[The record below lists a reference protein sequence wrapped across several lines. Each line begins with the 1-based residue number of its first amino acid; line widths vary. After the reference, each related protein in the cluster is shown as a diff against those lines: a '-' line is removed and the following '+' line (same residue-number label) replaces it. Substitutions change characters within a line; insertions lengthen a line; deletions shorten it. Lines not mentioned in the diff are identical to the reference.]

1 MTFNARRKD
10 TREKIELG
18 GLIVKAGLRYEK
30 RALLLG
36 ALIETARRIRS
47 DEDERSRL
55 TAIGAEAFGMTGTEQ
70 WFSEFGK
77 TETGRLI
84 LGRTG
89 IALPYIASA
98 ATGIIFLFASAGST
112 NIKLAGWGVV
122 GGSSATIVIAA
133 LRETVRLAAIFDHFP
148 AVRSALSYDPATMIG
163 AGAPLMSAGF
173 ALRVALV
180 GNAAFARSEP
190 RRIRGRRALHGEAEW
205 MKSTEAGKLF
215 PDTGGI
221 VIGERYRV
229 DKDIT
234 AKQSFR
240 ADSVET
246 WGAGGKSPLLCFD
259 GSFGSSH
266 GIVFAG
272 SGGFKTTSVTIPTA
286 LKWGDTLVLLDPSN
300 EVAPMVIGHRTN
312 AGRDVHILD
321 PRTPDTGFNALDW
334 IGLHG
339 RTKEEDIAAV
349 ASWIMSDSGGARGVR
364 DDFFRASALQLL
376 TALIADVCLS
386 DRTEED
392 DQTLLQVRKNLSEPE
407 PKLRARL
414 QSIYDNSRSDFVK
427 ENVAAFVN
435 MTPETFSGVYANA
448 VKETHWLSY
457 PNYAAL
463 VSESTFSTNDI
474 SAGNADV
481 FINIDL
487 KTLET
492 HSGLA
497 RVIIGSFLNAI
508 YNRDGALK
516 GRALFL
522 LDEVARLGYMRILET
537 ARDAGRKY
545 GITLTMIYQSIG
557 QMRETYGGR
566 DAASKWFESASWIS
580 FAAIN
585 DPETADYI
593 SRRCGMTT
601 VEIDQV
607 SRSVQSKGSSRT
619 RSKQLAARPLIQPHE
634 VLRMRAD
641 EQIVF
646 TAGNA
651 PLRCGRAIWFRRD
664 DMRACVGE
672 NRFHSP
678 ASGDGKHR

>member
-1 MTFNARRKD
+1 MTAN
-10 TREKIELG
+10 
-18 GLIVKAGLRYEK
+18 
-30 RALLLG
+30 
-36 ALIETARRIRS
+36 RIT
-47 DEDERSRL
+47 L
-55 TAIGAEAFGMTGTEQ
+55 AVAPVVLMVLAVIGMTGIEQ
-70 WFSEFGK
+70 WLSAFGK
-77 TETGRLI
+77 TDAERLT
-84 LGRTG
+84 LGRVG
-89 IALPYIASA
+89 IALPYVA
-98 ATGIIFLFASAGST
+98 AAAVGVIFLFANAGSASV
-112 NIKLAGWGVV
+112 KVAGWGALT
-122 GGSSATIVIAA
+122 GSATTMLVATT
-133 LRETVRLAAIFDHFP
+133 REANRLAAFAGQVPDGTSITSYLDH
-148 AVRSALSYDPATMIG
+148 ATMVG
-163 AGAPLMSAGF
+163 ATAALMAGCF
-173 ALRVALV
+173 ALRVALI
-180 GNAAFARSEP
+180 GNAAFARAEP
-190 RRIRGRRALHGEAEW
+190 TRIRGQRALHGQADW
-205 MKSTEAGKLF
+205 MKMQEAAKLF

-229 DKDIT
+229 DKDST
-234 AKQSFR
+234 AARSFR
-240 ADSVET
+240 ADDPET

-286 LKWGDTLVLLDPSN
+286 LKWGGALVVLDPSN
-300 EVAPMVIGHRTN
+300 EVAPMIHDHRKG
-312 AGRDVHILD
+312 AARFIRILD
-321 PRTPDTGFNALDW
+321 PKEPETGFNALDW
-334 IGLHG
+334 IGRFG
-339 RTKEEDIAAV
+339 GTKEEDIASV
-349 ASWIMSDSGGARGVR
+349 ASWIMSDSGGARSVR

-386 DRTEED
+386 GHTDPEN
-392 DQTLLQVRKNLSEPE
+392 QTLRQVRSNLAEPE
-407 PKLRARL
+407 PKLRERL
-414 QSIYDNSRSDFVK
+414 QSIYDNSNSDFVK

-463 VSESTFSTNDI
+463 VSGATFSTDALA
-474 SAGNADV
+474 AGETDV

-492 HSGLA
+492 HAGLA

-508 YNRDGALK
+508 YNRDGEVR

-593 SRRCGMTT
+593 SKRCGMTT

-607 SRSVQSKGSSRT
+607 SRSFQAKGSSRT
-619 RSKQLAARPLIQPHE
+619 RSKQLAARPLIQAHE
-634 VLRMRAD
+634 VLRIRAD

-646 TAGNA
+646 TAGNP

-664 DMRACVGE
+664 DMRGCVQPS
-672 NRFHSP
+672 RFLGAP
-678 ASGDGKHR
+678 RLP

>member
-1 MTFNARRKD
+1 MSVNRVTLAVAPVVLMVLVV
-10 TREKIELG
+10 I
-18 GLIVKAGLRYEK
+18 
-30 RALLLG
+30 
-36 ALIETARRIRS
+36 
-47 DEDERSRL
+47 
-55 TAIGAEAFGMTGTEQ
+55 GMTGIEQ
-70 WFSEFGK
+70 WLSTFGK
-77 TETGRLI
+77 TDAARLT
-84 LGRTG
+84 LGRVG
-89 IALPYIASA
+89 IALPYVTA
-98 ATGIIFLFASAGST
+98 AAIGVIYLFANAGST
-112 NIKLAGWGVV
+112 SVKVAGWGTLA
-122 GGSSATIVIAA
+122 GSATTMLVATAREAA
-133 LRETVRLAAIFDHFP
+133 RLAAFAGQVPDGKSITSYLDH
-148 AVRSALSYDPATMIG
+148 ATMVG
-163 AGAPLMSAGF
+163 AAAALMAGCF
-173 ALRVALV
+173 ALRVALI
-180 GNAAFARSEP
+180 GNAAFARAEP
-190 RRIRGRRALHGEAEW
+190 KRIRGQRALHGEADW
-205 MKSTEAGKLF
+205 MKMQDAAKLF
-215 PDTGGI
+215 ADTGGI

-229 DKDIT
+229 DKDST
-234 AKQSFR
+234 AARSFR
-240 ADSVET
+240 TDDPKT

-286 LKWGDTLVLLDPSN
+286 LKWGGGLVVLDPSN
-300 EVAPMVIGHRTN
+300 EVAPMVLEQRKHAAHFIR
-312 AGRDVHILD
+312 ILD
-321 PRTPDTGFNALDW
+321 PKEPETGFNALDW
-334 IGLHG
+334 IGRFG
-339 RTKEEDIAAV
+339 GTKEEDIASV

-386 DRTEED
+386 GHTDQEH
-392 DQTLLQVRKNLSEPE
+392 QTLRQVRSNLAEPE
-407 PKLRARL
+407 PKLRERL
-414 QSIYDNSRSDFVK
+414 QEIYDNSNSDFVK

-457 PNYAAL
+457 TNYAAL
-463 VSESTFSTNDI
+463 VSGSTFSTD
-474 SAGNADV
+474 ALADGKTDV

-508 YNRDGALK
+508 YNRDGAVK

-593 SRRCGMTT
+593 SKRCGMTT

-607 SRSVQSKGSSRT
+607 SRSSQSRGSSRT

-651 PLRCGRAIWFRRD
+651 PLRCGRAIWFRRE
-664 DMRACVGE
+664 DMKACVGA
-672 NRFHSP
+672 NRFHKIGKMSEARLIQP
-678 ASGDGKHR
+678 ARSATSKADPGE

>member
-1 MTFNARRKD
+1 MNRIMLFIAPVALMIMVAVGLSG
-10 TREKIELG
+10 IEHWLSG
-18 GLIVKAGLRYEK
+18 
-30 RALLLG
+30 
-36 ALIETARRIRS
+36 
-47 DEDERSRL
+47 
-55 TAIGAEAFGMTGTEQ
+55 
-70 WFSEFGK
+70 FGK
-77 TETGRLI
+77 TEAARQT
-84 LGRTG
+84 LGRAG
-89 IALPYIASA
+89 IALPYVSA
-98 ATGIIFLFASAGST
+98 GLVGIVFLFASAGAIR
-112 NIKLAGWGVV
+112 IKTAGWGVV
-122 GGSSATIVIAA
+122 AGGAATILIAA
-133 LRETVRLAAIFDHFP
+133 IRETMRLFALTDKVP
-148 AVRSALSYDPATMIG
+148 ASKSILAYVDPATLIG
-163 AGAPLMSAGF
+163 AGAAAMASCF
-173 ALRVALV
+173 ALRVALA
-180 GNAAFARSEP
+180 GNAAFASAEP
-190 RRIRGRRALHGEAEW
+190 KRIRGKRALHGEAEW
-205 MKSTEAGKLF
+205 MKLPEAANF
-215 PDTGGI
+215 FSDTGGI

-229 DKDIT
+229 DKDST
-234 AKQSFR
+234 AARSFR
-240 ADSVET
+240 ADDPET

-286 LKWGDTLVLLDPSN
+286 LKWGGSLIVLDPSN
-300 EVAPMVIGHRTN
+300 EVAPMVSTHRTSAN
-312 AGRDVHILD
+312 RDLFVLD
-321 PRTPDTGFNALDW
+321 PKNPETGLNALDW
-334 IGLHG
+334 IGQFG
-339 RTKEEDIAAV
+339 GTKEEDIAAV
-349 ASWIMSDSGGARGVR
+349 ASWIMSDSGGTRGVR

-376 TALIADVCLS
+376 TAMIADVCLS
-386 DRTEED
+386 GHTEKES
-392 DQTLLQVRKNLSEPE
+392 QTLRQVRANLSEPE
-407 PKLRARL
+407 PKLRQRL
-414 QSIYDNSRSDFVK
+414 QEIYDNSDSDFVK

-448 VKETHWLSY
+448 IKETHWLSY
-457 PNYAAL
+457 SNYAAL
-463 VSESTFSTNDI
+463 VSGKTFSTADL
-474 SAGNADV
+474 ADGNTDV

-492 HSGLA
+492 HAGLA

-508 YNRDGALK
+508 YNRDGSMK

-545 GITLTMIYQSIG
+545 GITLVMIYQSIG
-557 QMRETYGGR
+557 QLRETYGGR

-607 SRSVQSKGSSRT
+607 SRSSQMKGSSRT

-664 DMRACVGE
+664 DMKSCVGT
-672 NRFHSP
+672 NRFHRHENTAGTHPIEP
-678 ASGDGKHR
+678 ARSATSKAD

>member
-1 MTFNARRKD
+1 MTAN
-10 TREKIELG
+10 
-18 GLIVKAGLRYEK
+18 
-30 RALLLG
+30 
-36 ALIETARRIRS
+36 RIT
-47 DEDERSRL
+47 L
-55 TAIGAEAFGMTGTEQ
+55 AVAPVVLMVLVVIGMTGIEQ
-70 WFSEFGK
+70 WLSTFGK
-77 TETGRLI
+77 TDAARLT
-84 LGRTG
+84 LGRVG
-89 IALPYIASA
+89 IALPYVTAASI
-98 ATGIIFLFASAGST
+98 GVIYLFANAGST
-112 NIKLAGWGVV
+112 SVKVAGWGTLA
-122 GGSSATIVIAA
+122 GSATTMLVATAREAA
-133 LRETVRLAAIFDHFP
+133 RLAAFAGQVPDGKSITSYLDH
-148 AVRSALSYDPATMIG
+148 ATMVG
-163 AGAPLMSAGF
+163 AAAALMAGCF
-173 ALRVALV
+173 ALRVALI
-180 GNAAFARSEP
+180 GNAAFARAEP
-190 RRIRGRRALHGEAEW
+190 KRIRGKRALHGDADW
-205 MKSTEAGKLF
+205 MKMQEAAKLF
-215 PDTGGI
+215 ADTGGI

-229 DKDIT
+229 DKDST
-234 AKQSFR
+234 AALLFR
-240 ADSVET
+240 AGDPET
-246 WGAGGKSPLLCFD
+246 WGAGGKSSLLCFD

-286 LKWGDTLVLLDPSN
+286 LKWGGGLVVLDPSN
-300 EVAPMVIGHRTN
+300 EVAPMVLEQRKGAARFIR
-312 AGRDVHILD
+312 ILD
-321 PRTPDTGFNALDW
+321 PKEPETGFNALDW
-334 IGLHG
+334 IGRFG
-339 RTKEEDIAAV
+339 GTKEEDIASV

-386 DRTEED
+386 GHTEQEH
-392 DQTLLQVRKNLSEPE
+392 QTLRQVRSNLAEPE
-407 PKLRARL
+407 PKLRERL
-414 QSIYDNSRSDFVK
+414 QEIYDNSNSDFVK

-457 PNYAAL
+457 TNYAAL
-463 VSESTFSTNDI
+463 VSGSTFSTD
-474 SAGNADV
+474 ALADGKTDV

-508 YNRDGALK
+508 YNRDGEVK

-593 SRRCGMTT
+593 SKRCGMTT

-607 SRSVQSKGSSRT
+607 SRSFQAKGSSRT

-651 PLRCGRAIWFRRD
+651 PLRCGRAIWFRRE
-664 DMRACVGE
+664 DMAACVGT
-672 NRFHSP
+672 NRFHP
-678 ASGDGKHR
+678 GG

>member
-1 MTFNARRKD
+1 MTRM
-10 TREKIELG
+10 
-18 GLIVKAGLRYEK
+18 
-30 RALLLG
+30 LLFVAPCTLMM
-36 ALIETARRIRS
+36 
-47 DEDERSRL
+47 L
-55 TAIGAEAFGMTGTEQ
+55 TAIGMTGIEDWLAQ
-70 WFSEFGK
+70 FGK
-77 TETGRLI
+77 SDAARQM
-84 LGRTG
+84 LGRAG
-89 IALPYIASA
+89 IALPYVAASVV
-98 ATGIIFLFASAGST
+98 GIVFLFASAGSVRIRT
-112 NIKLAGWGVV
+112 AGWGVV
-122 GGSSATIVIAA
+122 TGSIATLVIAA
-133 LRETVRLAAIFDHFP
+133 LREASRLSAFLGQVPAGKSIFNY
-148 AVRSALSYDPATMIG
+148 LDPATAIG
-163 AGAPLMSAGF
+163 AAAVVMSALFGT
-173 ALRVALV
+173 RVAIA
-180 GNAAFARSEP
+180 GNAAFARAEP
-190 RRIRGRRALHGEAEW
+190 KRIVGKRALHGEADW
-205 MKSTEAGKLF
+205 MKLAHAEKLF
-215 PDTGGI
+215 AESGGI

-229 DKDIT
+229 DRDSC
-234 AKQSFR
+234 AAQSVR
-240 ADSVET
+240 ADSPET

-286 LKWGDTLVLLDPSN
+286 LKWGGALVVLDPSN
-300 EVAPMVIGHRTN
+300 EVAPMVSKHRGDAN
-312 AGRDVHILD
+312 RDVFVLD
-321 PRTPDTGFNALDW
+321 PKYSEIGFNALDW
-334 IGLHG
+334 IGRFG
-339 RTKEEDIAAV
+339 GTKEEDIASV

-364 DDFFRASALQLL
+364 DDFFRTSALQLL

-386 DRTEED
+386 GHTTES
-392 DQTLLQVRKNLSEPE
+392 DQTLRQVRKNLSEPE
-407 PKLRARL
+407 PQLRQRL
-414 QSIYDNSRSDFVK
+414 QEIYDDSNSDFVK

-463 VSESTFSTNDI
+463 VSGKTFTTGDL
-474 SAGNADV
+474 ADGKTDV
-481 FINIDL
+481 FINVDL

-492 HSGLA
+492 HAGLA

-508 YNRDGALK
+508 YNRNGEMP

-651 PLRCGRAIWFRRD
+651 PLRCGRAIWFRRE
-664 DMRACVGE
+664 DMKACVKP
-672 NRFHSP
+672 NAFFRDSADNP
-678 ASGDGKHR
+678 

>member
-1 MTFNARRKD
+1 MTTSKLALAVIPIALMMLTVFGMDGIAHWLSQFGQTNAAKQ
-10 TREKIELG
+10 TLG
-18 GLIVKAGLRYEK
+18 
-30 RALLLG
+30 
-36 ALIETARRIRS
+36 RIGIAAPYVS
-47 DEDERSRL
+47 AA
-55 TAIGAEAFGMTGTEQ
+55 AIGV
-70 WFSEFGK
+70 
-77 TETGRLI
+77 
-84 LGRTG
+84 
-89 IALPYIASA
+89 
-98 ATGIIFLFASAGST
+98 IFLFASAGAVS
-112 NIKLAGWGVV
+112 IKFAGWGALV
-122 GGSSATIVIAA
+122 GAAAT
-133 LRETVRLAAIFDHFP
+133 LLTAAISET
-148 AVRSALSYDPATMIG
+148 ARLSAFAGKVPPGKVVSYLDPATMIG
-163 AGAPLMSAGF
+163 AATALMVGCF
-173 ALRVALV
+173 ALRVALI
-180 GNAAFARSEP
+180 GNAAFRRPEP
-190 RRIRGRRALHGEAEW
+190 KRVKGQRALHGQADW
-205 MKSTEAGKLF
+205 MKMREAAKLF
-215 PDTGGI
+215 ADTGGI
-221 VIGERYRV
+221 VIGECYRV
-229 DKDIT
+229 DKDSS
-234 AKQSFR
+234 AEQSFR
-240 ADSVET
+240 VDELDT
-246 WGAGGKSPLLCFD
+246 WGAGGKPPLLCFD

-286 LKWGDTLVLLDPSN
+286 LKWGGALVVLDPSS
-300 EVAPMVIGHRTN
+300 EVAPMVCRHRK
-312 AGRDVHILD
+312 AAARFLRILD
-321 PRTPDTGFNALDW
+321 PKEPETGFNALDW
-334 IGLHG
+334 IGRFG
-339 RTKEEDIAAV
+339 GTQEEDIASV
-349 ASWIMSDSGGARGVR
+349 ASWIISDSGGARGVR

-386 DRTEED
+386 GHTDQD
-392 DQTLLQVRKNLSEPE
+392 NQTLRQVRTNLAEPE
-407 PKLRARL
+407 PKLRERL
-414 QSIYDNSRSDFVK
+414 QSIYDNSNSDFVK

-435 MTPETFSGVYANA
+435 MTQETFSGVYANA

-463 VSESTFSTNDI
+463 VSGSTFSTDALA
-474 SAGNADV
+474 AGRTDV

-492 HSGLA
+492 HAGLA

-508 YNRDGALK
+508 YNRDGQVK

-585 DPETADYI
+585 DPDTADYI
-593 SRRCGMTT
+593 SKRCGMTT

-607 SRSVQSKGSSRT
+607 SRSFQSRGASRT

-646 TAGNA
+646 TAGNP
-651 PLRCGRAIWFRRD
+651 PLRCGRAIWFRRKE
-664 DMRACVGE
+664 MKACVDA
-672 NRFHSP
+672 NRFHKN
-678 ASGDGKHR
+678 AQDV

>member
-1 MTFNARRKD
+1 MTTNKVLLVI
-10 TREKIELG
+10 TP
-18 GLIVKAGLRYEK
+18 V
-30 RALLLG
+30 ALMVI
-36 ALIETARRIRS
+36 AMVVT
-47 DEDERSRL
+47 
-55 TAIGAEAFGMTGTEQ
+55 TGTET
-70 WFSEFGK
+70 WLASFGK
-77 TETGRLI
+77 TEAAKFA
-84 LGRTG
+84 LGRAG
-89 IALPYIASA
+89 IATPYIA
-98 ATGIIFLFASAGST
+98 ATAVGMLFLFASAGSAS
-112 NIKLAGWGVV
+112 IRFAGWGVV
-122 GGSSATIVIAA
+122 AGSGATILIAA
-133 LRETVRLAAIFDHFP
+133 LREAARLTAFAGRAPVGTAIT
-148 AVRSALSYDPATMIG
+148 AYLDPATMVGG
-163 AGAPLMSAGF
+163 ATALMAGCF
-173 ALRVALV
+173 ALRVV
-180 GNAAFARSEP
+180 VIGNAAFARPEP
-190 RRIRGRRALHGEAEW
+190 KRISGRRALHGEAEW
-205 MKSTEAGKLF
+205 MKPAAAAKLF
-215 PDTGGI
+215 PETGGI
-221 VIGERYRV
+221 VVGELYRV
-229 DKDIT
+229 DKDST
-234 AKQSFR
+234 AAEPFR
-240 ADSVET
+240 ADSPDT
-246 WGAGGKSPLLCFD
+246 WGAGGRSPLICFD

-272 SGGFKTTSVTIPTA
+272 SGGFKTTSVTVPTA
-286 LKWGDTLVLLDPSN
+286 LKWGGSLIVLDPSN
-300 EVAPMVIGHRTN
+300 EVAPMVSAHRGRV
-312 AGRDVHILD
+312 GRDVFVLD
-321 PRTPDTGFNALDW
+321 PKKPEIGFNVLDW
-334 IGLHG
+334 VG
-339 RTKEEDIAAV
+339 RFGGTKEEDIASV

-386 DRTEED
+386 GHTDEN
-392 DQTLLQVRKNLSEPE
+392 DQTLRQVRMNLSEPE
-407 PKLRARL
+407 PTLRKRL
-414 QSIYDNSRSDFVK
+414 QDIYDNSGSDFVK

-463 VSESTFSTNDI
+463 VSGKKFTTSDI
-474 SAGNADV
+474 AAGNADV

-497 RVIIGSFLNAI
+497 RVVIGSLLNAI
-508 YNRDGALK
+508 YNWDGAIE

-585 DPETADYI
+585 DPETAEYI
-593 SRRCGMTT
+593 SKRCGMTT
-601 VEIDQV
+601 VEIDQT
-607 SRSVQSKGSSRT
+607 SRSYQANGSSRT

-646 TAGNA
+646 TAGNP
-651 PLRCGRAIWFRRD
+651 PLRCGRAIWFRRN
-664 DMRACVGE
+664 DMKLCVTE
-672 NRFHSP
+672 DRF
-678 ASGDGKHR
+678 GKSN

>member
-1 MTFNARRKD
+1 MNRFLLFIAP
-10 TREKIELG
+10 
-18 GLIVKAGLRYEK
+18 V
-30 RALLLG
+30 ALM
-36 ALIETARRIRS
+36 IPVTI
-47 DEDERSRL
+47 
-55 TAIGAEAFGMTGTEQ
+55 GMTGIEH
-70 WFSEFGK
+70 WLSGFGK
-77 TETGRLI
+77 TEAARQT
-84 LGRTG
+84 LGRAG
-89 IALPYIASA
+89 IALPYLTAALIA
-98 ATGIIFLFASAGST
+98 IVFLFASAGSIR
-112 NIKLAGWGVV
+112 IKAAGWGVV
-122 GGSSATIVIAA
+122 AGGVATILIGA
-133 LRETVRLAAIFDHFP
+133 LRETIRLSGLADQVRAGKSILAY
-148 AVRSALSYDPATMIG
+148 VDPATLIG
-163 AGAPLMSAGF
+163 AGAAAMATCF

-180 GNAAFARSEP
+180 GNAAFASAEP
-190 RRIRGRRALHGEAEW
+190 KRIRGKQALHGEADW
-205 MKSTEAGKLF
+205 MKLADAEKLF
-215 PDTGGI
+215 SQTGGI

-229 DKDIT
+229 DRDSV
-234 AKQSFR
+234 AERSFR
-240 ADSVET
+240 ADNSET
-246 WGAGGKSPLLCFD
+246 WGSGGKSPLLCFD

-286 LKWGDTLVLLDPSN
+286 LKWGGSLIVLDPSN
-300 EVAPMVIGHRTN
+300 EVAPMVSAHRTG
-312 AGRDVHILD
+312 ADRDVFVVD
-321 PRTPDTGFNALDW
+321 PKKPETGFNALDW
-334 IGLHG
+334 IGQFG
-339 RTKEEDIAAV
+339 GTKEEDIASV
-349 ASWIMSDSGGARGVR
+349 ASWIMSDSGGTRGVR

-376 TALIADVCLS
+376 TAMIADVCLS
-386 DRTEED
+386 GHTEKEN
-392 DQTLLQVRKNLSEPE
+392 QTLRQVRANLSEPE
-407 PKLRARL
+407 PQLRQRL
-414 QSIYDNSRSDFVK
+414 QEIYDNSDSEFVK

-448 VKETHWLSY
+448 IKETHWLSY

-463 VSESTFSTNDI
+463 VSGKTFSTIDLA
-474 SAGNADV
+474 AGNTDV

-492 HSGLA
+492 HAGLA

-508 YNRDGALK
+508 YNRDGSMS
-516 GRALFL
+516 GRSLFL

-545 GITLTMIYQSIG
+545 GITLVMIYQSIG

-601 VEIDQV
+601 VEIDQI
-607 SRSVQSKGSSRT
+607 SRSSQARGSSRT

-664 DMRACVGE
+664 DMKACVGM
-672 NRFHSP
+672 NRFHRLGNTPGPSGIEP
-678 ASGDGKHR
+678 ARSAASKADPGQ

>member
-1 MTFNARRKD
+1 MLFIAP
-10 TREKIELG
+10 
-18 GLIVKAGLRYEK
+18 V
-30 RALLLG
+30 
-36 ALIETARRIRS
+36 ALIFLVMIG
-47 DEDERSRL
+47 L
-55 TAIGAEAFGMTGTEQ
+55 TGVEHWLSG
-70 WFSEFGK
+70 FGK
-77 TETGRLI
+77 TEAARQT
-84 LGRTG
+84 LGRAG
-89 IALPYIASA
+89 IALPYVA
-98 ATGIIFLFASAGST
+98 AAAIGIVFLFASAGAIR
-112 NIKLAGWGVV
+112 IKTAGWGVAA
-122 GGSSATIVIAA
+122 GGIATIIVAIA
-133 LRETVRLAAIFDHFP
+133 RETTRLSGLADQIP
-148 AVRSALSYDPATMIG
+148 AGKSLVSYVDPATLIG
-163 AGAPLMSAGF
+163 AAAAALSACF
-173 ALRVALV
+173 ALRVALA
-180 GNAAFARSEP
+180 GNAVFASAEP
-190 RRIRGRRALHGEAEW
+190 KRIRGKRALHGEAEW
-205 MKSTEAGKLF
+205 MKMQEAANLF
-215 PDTGGI
+215 SDAGGI

-229 DKDIT
+229 DRDST
-234 AKQSFR
+234 AALAFR
-240 ADSVET
+240 ADNAET

-286 LKWGDTLVLLDPSN
+286 LKWGGSLIVLDPSN
-300 EVAPMVIGHRTN
+300 EVAPMVSVHRGSTN
-312 AGRDVHILD
+312 RDLFVLD
-321 PRTPDTGFNALDW
+321 PKEPETGFNALDW
-334 IGLHG
+334 IGQFG
-339 RTKEEDIAAV
+339 GTKEEDIASV
-349 ASWIMSDSGGARGVR
+349 ASWIMSDSGGTRGVR

-376 TALIADVCLS
+376 TAMIADVCLS
-386 DRTEED
+386 GHTEKEN
-392 DQTLLQVRKNLSEPE
+392 QTLRQVRANLSEPE
-407 PKLRARL
+407 PQLRQRL
-414 QSIYDNSRSDFVK
+414 QEIYDNSESDFVK

-448 VKETHWLSY
+448 IKETHWLSY

-463 VSESTFSTNDI
+463 VSGKTFSTGDL
-474 SAGNADV
+474 AEGNTDV

-487 KTLET
+487 RTLET
-492 HSGLA
+492 HAGLA
-497 RVIIGSFLNAI
+497 RVIIGSFLNGI
-508 YNRDGALK
+508 YNRDGSMK

-545 GITLTMIYQSIG
+545 GITLVMIYQSIG
-557 QMRETYGGR
+557 QLRETYGGR
-566 DAASKWFESASWIS
+566 DASSKWFESASWIS

-607 SRSVQSKGSSRT
+607 SRSSQMKGSSRT

-664 DMRACVGE
+664 DMKACVGM
-672 NRFHSP
+672 NRFHRP
-678 ASGDGKHR
+678 RNTLGASRIEPVRSATSKADLGQ